1 MDLVRDINHTKS
13 KKLRSR
19 FIKISALILTACI
32 VLTAT
37 YYYIKKKNGTDN
49 EFAHQ
54 IAQVR
59 RGDLKITINGSGTL
73 SSASTLTV
81 ASDIEGSIK
90 KIYFKDGDWVKAG
103 DLIMEIDNSEALLD
117 IKKQENNIAK
127 GELSKSKLFESLED
141 SEITAP
147 ISGEVSDIKI
157 KNGDNLG
164 QDTALLSITD
174 KSSFKLLLP
183 FKNSYRNQIEINQK
197 ANIYVFNS
205 ELNEIHRFSGNVT
218 YISTSPDDEQQEELY
233 NIEFTFQNTGDIDD
247 SMMGSAE
254 IIVKGKTLKSHEAS
268 KLSYSDTVTLKSDIA
283 GIINEFDLVS
293 GQYINKG
300 ELLAKITNDDD
311 KSIDLETSRLS
322 LEEMNNQLE
331 YSLNRL
337 EKYKIFSSIDGT
349 LNLEEIKEGNTVK
362 SGQTVFKVVNYNLM
376 EFQIPIDELDIA
388 RIEEGQSVSV
398 TVDALPE
405 TTTNPLSGTVCHIAF
420 EGTSNSGVAVYPVTI
435 KLNESD
441 NRLKVG
447 MNANGEITIDE
458 KENTLFVPIEAVQKR
473 GNTNIVYVL
482 AEEGNEVFQ
491 NNNVG
496 NKTET
501 RQDRKDEENNEL
513 NKNQGHDRRRN
524 TDEKQNI
531 NIEESRREEAIDPAE
546 TIQGGYYD
554 GTVIKRVEVGINN
567 EENIEILN
575 GLKERDIVILPQLSR
590 STSTNNNAQERGF
603 FDGGG
608 MPMRMN
614 TAQPR
619 R

>member
-1 MDLVRDINHTKS
+1 MDLVRNINHTKS
-13 KKLRSR
+13 KKVRNR
-19 FIKISALILTACI
+19 FIKVSVLMLTACI

-37 YYYIKKKNGTDN
+37 YYYIKKTNRTNN
-49 EFAHQ
+49 EFVHQ
-54 IAQVR
+54 TALVR
-59 RGDLKITINGSGTL
+59 RGDLKITISGSGTL
-73 SSASTLTV
+73 SSASTLAV

-117 IKKQENNIAK
+117 IKKQQNNIAK
-127 GELSKSKLFESLED
+127 GELSRTKLLESLED

-157 KNGDNLG
+157 KNEDNLG
-164 QDTALLSITD
+164 QGTALLSITD

-205 ELNEIHRFSGNVT
+205 ELNEIYCFNGNVT
-218 YISTSPDDEQQEELY
+218 YISQSPDDEQQEQLY

-254 IIVKGKTLKSHEAS
+254 IIVNGKTLKSHEAS

-283 GIINEFDLVS
+283 GIINEFNLIA
-293 GQYINKG
+293 GQYVNKG

-322 LEEMNNQLE
+322 LEEINNQLE
-331 YSLNRL
+331 YSMNRL
-337 EKYKIFSSIDGT
+337 AKYKIFSSIDGT

-388 RIEEGQSVSV
+388 KIEEGQSVSV

-435 KLNESD
+435 KLNEADS
-441 NRLKVG
+441 RLKVG

-458 KENTLFVPIEAVQKR
+458 KENALFVPIEAVQKR

-482 AEEGNEVFQ
+482 AKEDDEVFQ

-496 NKTET
+496 NRTET
-501 RQDRKDEENNEL
+501 RRDRKDEENNEL
-513 NKNQGHDRRRN
+513 NKNQGHDRKKN

-575 GLKERDIVILPQLSR
+575 GLKERD
-590 STSTNNNAQERGF
+590 
-603 FDGGG
+603 
-608 MPMRMN
+608 
-614 TAQPR
+614 
-619 R
+619 